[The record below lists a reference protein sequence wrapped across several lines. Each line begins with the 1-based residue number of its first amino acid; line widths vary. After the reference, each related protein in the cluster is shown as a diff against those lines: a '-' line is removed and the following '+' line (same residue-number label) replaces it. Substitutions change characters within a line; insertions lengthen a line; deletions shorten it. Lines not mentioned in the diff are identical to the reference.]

1 MERREVVGSIA
12 TPGVAPPQR
21 ATIALSEAGVVGVSD
36 GLVLII
42 EDNEKNLKLTRDLLQ
57 VKGYRTI
64 EAADATT
71 GISLAAEHLPSV
83 VLMDIQ
89 LPDMDGEAALHRLR
103 ADDRT
108 ASIPVIAVTAFAMT
122 GDRERF
128 LAAGF
133 DDYVTKPID
142 VRTFPDF
149 VGSFCSRV
157 D

>member
-1 MERREVVGSIA
+1 MVRRIA
-12 TPGVAPPQR
+12 TPDVAPLQR

-71 GISLAAEHLPSV
+71 GISLAVEHRPSV

-108 ASIPVIAVTAFAMT
+108 ASIPVIAVTAFAMK
-122 GDRERF
+122 GDEEKIRE
-128 LAAGF
+128 GGCQ
-133 DDYVTKPID
+133 DYIAKPISVTKFLET
-142 VRTFPDF
+142 VEKHLA
-149 VGSFCSRV
+149 
-157 D
+157 

>member
-1 MERREVVGSIA
+1 
-12 TPGVAPPQR
+12 
-21 ATIALSEAGVVGVSD
+21 VGVTD

-57 VKGYRTI
+57 VKGFRTI
-64 EAADATT
+64 EASDAIT
-71 GISLAAEHLPSV
+71 GIALAVEHLPSV

-89 LPDMDGEAALHRLR
+89 LPDLDGEAALQRLR
-103 ADDRT
+103 ADTRT
-108 ASIPVIAVTAFAMT
+108 ASIPVIALTAFAMT

-128 LAAGF
+128 LGAGF

-142 VRTFPDF
+142 VKTFPDF
-149 VGSFCSRV
+149 VGTFCSRA

>member
-1 MERREVVGSIA
+1 M
-12 TPGVAPPQR
+12 
-21 ATIALSEAGVVGVSD
+21 SEE
-36 GLVLII
+36 LVLII

-64 EAADATT
+64 EATEAGA
-71 GISLAAEHLPSV
+71 GIALALEHLPSV

-89 LPDMDGEAALHRLR
+89 LPDMDGREALALLR

-108 ASIPVIAVTAFAMT
+108 AAIPVIAVTAFAMT

-142 VRTFPDF
+142 VRAFPEL
-149 VGSFCSRV
+149 VGSFCSQAR
-157 D
+157 

>member
-1 MERREVVGSIA
+1 M
-12 TPGVAPPQR
+12 
-21 ATIALSEAGVVGVSD
+21 SD
-36 GLVLII
+36 ELVLIV

-64 EAADATT
+64 EAADAGT
-71 GISLAAEHLPSV
+71 GIALAREHVPRV

-89 LPDMDGEAALHRLR
+89 LPDMDGVAALAELR
-103 ADDRT
+103 ADPRT
-108 ASIPVIAVTAFAMT
+108 ASIPVIAVTAFAMA

-142 VRTFPDF
+142 IRAFPVL
-149 VGSFCSRV
+149 VGSYCGV
-157 D
+157 TE

>member
-1 MERREVVGSIA
+1 M
-12 TPGVAPPQR
+12 T
-21 ATIALSEAGVVGVSD
+21 D
-36 GLVLII
+36 GLVLIV

-57 VKGYRTI
+57 VKGFRTI

-71 GISLAAEHLPSV
+71 GIALAIEHRPTV

-89 LPDMDGEAALHRLR
+89 LPDMDGQEALSLLR
-103 ADDRT
+103 ADSRT
-108 ASIPVIAVTAFAMT
+108 AQIPVIAVTAFAMN

-142 VRTFPDF
+142 IRAFPDL
-149 VGSFCSRV
+149 VGSFCTSV
-157 D
+157 E

>member
-1 MERREVVGSIA
+1 M
-12 TPGVAPPQR
+12 
-21 ATIALSEAGVVGVSD
+21 SEE
-36 GLVLII
+36 LVLII

-64 EAADATT
+64 EATEAGA
-71 GISLAAEHLPSV
+71 GIALALEHLPSV

-89 LPDMDGEAALHRLR
+89 LPDMDGREALAVLR

-108 ASIPVIAVTAFAMT
+108 AAIPVIAVTAFAMT

-142 VRTFPDF
+142 VRAFPEL
-149 VGSFCSRV
+149 VGSFCSQAR
-157 D
+157 

>member
-1 MERREVVGSIA
+1 M
-12 TPGVAPPQR
+12 
-21 ATIALSEAGVVGVSD
+21 SD

-64 EAADATT
+64 EAVDAAT
-71 GISLAAEHLPSV
+71 GISLAIEHRPSV

-89 LPDMDGEAALHRLR
+89 LPDMDGETALHRLR
-103 ADDRT
+103 EDVRT

-128 LAAGF
+128 LGAGF

-149 VGSFCSRV
+149 VGTFCSRA

>member
-1 MERREVVGSIA
+1 M
-12 TPGVAPPQR
+12 
-21 ATIALSEAGVVGVSD
+21 SD

-71 GISLAAEHLPSV
+71 GIALAAEHRPSV

-89 LPDMDGEAALHRLR
+89 LPDMDGEAALRRLR
-103 ADDRT
+103 ADHRT

-149 VGSFCSRV
+149 VGTFCSRGV
-157 D
+157 

>member
-1 MERREVVGSIA
+1 M
-12 TPGVAPPQR
+12 
-21 ATIALSEAGVVGVSD
+21 SD
-36 GLVLII
+36 ELVLII

-64 EAADATT
+64 EATEAGA
-71 GISLAAEHLPSV
+71 GIALALEHLPSV

-89 LPDMDGEAALHRLR
+89 LPDMDGREALAVLR

-108 ASIPVIAVTAFAMT
+108 AAIPVIAVTAFAMT

-128 LAAGF
+128 LEAGF

-142 VRTFPDF
+142 VRAFPEL
-149 VGSFCSRV
+149 VGSFCGQAR
-157 D
+157 